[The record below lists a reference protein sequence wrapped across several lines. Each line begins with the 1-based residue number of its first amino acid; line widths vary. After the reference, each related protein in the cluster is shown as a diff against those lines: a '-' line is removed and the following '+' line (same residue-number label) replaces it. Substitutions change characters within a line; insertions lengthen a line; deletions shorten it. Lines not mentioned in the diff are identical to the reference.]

1 MLNYF
6 LEYKTNWNLVNDVSQ
21 HSELIQIWLS
31 NAEYILLNNESDYIY
46 HGLYIAILN
55 NSDQKRFS
63 TASTA
68 LQSIR

>member
-31 NAEYILLNNESDYIY
+31 NAEYILLNNESDYISWFVHRY
-46 HGLYIAILN
+46 P
-55 NSDQKRFS
+55 Q
-63 TASTA
+63 
-68 LQSIR
+68 